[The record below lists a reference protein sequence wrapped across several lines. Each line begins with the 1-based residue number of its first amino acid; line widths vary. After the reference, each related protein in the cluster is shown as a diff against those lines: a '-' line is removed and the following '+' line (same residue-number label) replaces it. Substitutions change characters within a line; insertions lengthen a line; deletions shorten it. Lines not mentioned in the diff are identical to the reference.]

1 MTLEEAN
8 AIIKITDS
16 LKEGI
21 MTNHDYSKNICKQMT
36 ELARLVGDLE
46 QRVKKLRLKFF
57 IIIILRMINKFLI
70 TEKRRG
76 GTIRCS
82 SFFILFVPYRF

>member
-46 QRVKKLRLKFF
+46 QRVKKIETQVFYNNNLENDK
-57 IIIILRMINKFLI
+57 
-70 TEKRRG
+70 
-76 GTIRCS
+76 
-82 SFFILFVPYRF
+82 